1 MASFSLAASMI
12 WSHVTGCD
20 MSMPAFSTKDLRYQ
34 RTWVLDQN
42 GKTTSL
48 SFHVAASIAP
58 LKVPCSSSLA
68 LASCG
73 TSARKPASAN
83 SAVNGRVERHQVDR
97 RVLGREATGQLDP
110 LLAGVLRAGPAW

>member
-1 MASFSLAASMI
+1 MI

-20 MSMPAFSTKDLRYQ
+20 MSRPAFSTKDLRYQ
-34 RTWVLDQN
+34 RTCVLDQN

-83 SAVNGRVERHQVDR
+83 SAVNGGSMDIRSIEGSLAASRRASWMRCWPASCGRTCVEIV
-97 RVLGREATGQLDP
+97 
-110 LLAGVLRAGPAW
+110 